1 MIVTVT
7 PNPSLD
13 HTVEV
18 DALRR
23 GEVLRVGPSRR
34 LGWLAG
40 LSAVQLTAAGSV
52 EEWRPAVARV
62 VTA

>member
-40 LSAVQLTAAGSV
+40 LSAVQLTAAGAA
-52 EEWRPAVARV
+52 EERRLAVARV
-62 VTA
+62 VAA